1 MELKIYSPYEDG
13 FLKEIAFNHE
23 EIKKELALRLE
34 KYKGL
39 TYSDKEI
46 KIAKSDKA
54 KLKKF
59 KDALDEKRKE
69 IKRQCLEPYEK
80 FEIKMNEIFG
90 LIDEPIA
97 EIDKQVK
104 AFEEKKKQEKRQIIE
119 GVYSENIGDLK
130 EILPIKKL
138 WNDKWLNVTYKLS
151 VITKEILIAIENTKK
166 DLDVIESLGTEFE
179 LQIKDKYMQTL
190 DLSAALAEKA
200 RLEQQKIKLEKY
212 KKAQEAKV
220 EHPKTKKE
228 ESIPVTPV
236 TQAPLESFNAT
247 GKLEM
252 LEFRVWVTPE
262 QKAALKEC
270 ILTNKIKCGKVR

>member
-151 VITKEILIAIENTKK
+151 VITKEILTAIENTKK

-262 QKAALKEC
+262 QKAALKEY

>member
-151 VITKEILIAIENTKK
+151 VITKEILTAIENTKK

>member
-119 GVYSENIGDLK
+119 GVYSKNIGDLK

-262 QKAALKEC
+262 QKAALKEF
-270 ILTNKIKCGKVR
+270 IVTNKIKCGKVR